1 MTANVLIIS
10 NPQDEH
16 TVQVTEQLRQFDA
29 VCHLFY
35 PEQLTSSVSLALEH
49 RLGDGSNTLRLFGSL
64 DVELDEIDSVWYR
77 RPRLVAAPAE
87 ISTEGLEFARDE
99 WRAALDALYALMHR
113 PLWVSHPDRLKE
125 AARKPRQ
132 LQMAQALG
140 LCTPHTL
147 ITNNY
152 LAARAFYEECS
163 GRVIVKPTG
172 SGWVYAQNSDD
183 YFYVM
188 TNRITADDLTP
199 DDQLRTAPVT
209 FQEEVAKAYEL
220 RVNIVGQEI
229 MAIRIDSQ
237 CSSISALD
245 WRRYDVANTPYTPY
259 ELPKT
264 VAAKC
269 LQLTQRLGLEFG
281 AIDLICR
288 PDGEYVFLEIN
299 GNGQFLWA
307 EQLSG
312 VTVSI
317 ALARLLA
324 GIAPPLSLASFQ

>member
-16 TVQVTEQLRQFDA
+16 TVYVTEQLRQFDV

-35 PEQLTSSVSLALEH
+35 PEHLTSSVSLALEH
-49 RLGDGSNTLRLFGSL
+49 RQVDGPNKLQLFGAL

-99 WRAALDALYALMHR
+99 WRAALDALYALMRR

-125 AARKPRQ
+125 AARKPMQ

-140 LCTPHTL
+140 LCTPRTL
-147 ITNNY
+147 ITNNHVV
-152 LAARAFYEECS
+152 ARAFYDECS

-188 TNRITADDLTP
+188 TNRITAEDLTA

-229 MAIRIDSQ
+229 LAIQIDSQ
-237 CSSISALD
+237 RSSISALD
-245 WRRYDVANTPYTPY
+245 WRRYDVANTPYKPY
-259 ELPKT
+259 ELPET
-264 VAAKC
+264 IAAKC

-312 VTVSI
+312 VTVSS

-324 GIAPPLSLASFQ
+324 GITPPLSLASCQ